1 MSLTKKQKRVLWRIL
16 CAGGLLLLLGGLSLG
31 GILPT
36 ARYVR
41 LPLFLIP
48 YFLVG
53 WDVLRRAILNVAHG
67 QLLDEN
73 FLMSLATV
81 GALVIG
87 EYAEAVFVMLFYQVG
102 ELFQS
107 VAVGRSRSS
116 IASLMDIRPDMARVL
131 RNGEEQI
138 VDPDEVAVGEILV
151 VDRKSVV

>member
-16 CAGGLLLLLGGLSLG
+16 CAGGLLLLLSGLSLG

-36 ARYVR
+36 AWYIR

-87 EYAEAVFVMLFYQVG
+87 EYAEAVFVI
-102 ELFQS
+102 S
-107 VAVGRSRSS
+107 AV
-116 IASLMDIRPDMARVL
+116 IAL
-131 RNGEEQI
+131 
-138 VDPDEVAVGEILV
+138 
-151 VDRKSVV
+151 